1 MMLILFLL
9 DYQTDV
15 IKILD
20 VLRNPALVYVLP
32 SLYLDFFSPLMSVF
46 TLEIYIK
53 AIRTCLI
60 YHLRECKISLF
71 TSIVKLQKRLSNK
84 TE

>member
-32 SLYLDFFSPLMSVF
+32 SLYLDFFLRAYVS
-46 TLEIYIK
+46 IYPRDLYK
-53 AIRTCLI
+53 GNKNLP
-60 YHLRECKISLF
+60 HLSSERM
-71 TSIVKLQKRLSNK
+71 
-84 TE
+84 